1 MGYAGTFAR
10 LLMPAAMGGLL
21 SVVWSG
27 GDVINPTTVTISDLS
42 LSLTFMA
49 FLLGYAFDPVL
60 EWLEG
65 KIRETF
71 LKLNGETKEV
81 KVQ

>member
-1 MGYAGTFAR
+1 
-10 LLMPAAMGGLL
+10 MPAALGGLL
-21 SVVWSG
+21 SVVWNT
-27 GDVINPTTVTISDLS
+27 GDVINPATVTIQDLS
-42 LSLTFMA
+42 LSLAFIA

-81 KVQ
+81 KVK

>member
-1 MGYAGTFAR
+1 
-10 LLMPAAMGGLL
+10 
-21 SVVWSG
+21 
-27 GDVINPTTVTISDLS
+27 VINPATVTIQDLS
-42 LSLTFMA
+42 LSLVFIA
-49 FLLGYAFDPVL
+49 FVLGYAFDPVL